1 MTTTDA
7 STRPPDTLEGRVAL
21 VTGGGRGIGR
31 AISLALGEDGA
42 DVAVNYRRNR
52 EAAEATAAELEA
64 MGRRAGVYQCS
75 IDSLEDG
82 TRMVEEVV
90 ADLGPVDILVNNGGI
105 ASRGHGVAD
114 TDPAELER
122 VVRTHALGPHHLCAL
137 VLPLMRTRPR
147 GDVVMISSVA
157 TDHMAGYGGPY
168 NMGKAALEALAL
180 TLAKEER
187 DHGVHVNIVA
197 PGLVVTEM
205 GDRLAKATMGVEG
218 ASELDAVSPFGRV
231 CRPEDV
237 ADVVRYLVSGS
248 AGYLTGQRVVV
259 DGGGTAPRR

>member
-105 ASRGHGVAD
+105 ASRGHSVAD